1 MDLDYA
7 IKLCRSIGECEVG
20 NIKKQAINKV
30 IDELLKKNNKSI
42 AYVDNKNKK

>member
-20 NIKKQAINKV
+20 TIRKIAINRLIEEV
-30 IDELLKKNNKSI
+30 EKKEQE
-42 AYVDNKNKK
+42 

>member
-20 NIKKQAINKV
+20 NIKKQAINMV
-30 IDELLKKNNKSI
+30 VDELLKKCSNNVTYIDKQE
-42 AYVDNKNKK
+42 KN

>member
-20 NIKKQAINKV
+20 TIRKMAINRLIEEV
-30 IDELLKKNNKSI
+30 EKKEQE
-42 AYVDNKNKK
+42 